1 MQALLTRR
9 WIINF
14 LLIAIIAISYFV
26 GDRYWTDSPN
36 QPKNPI
42 SRLKPADIMSVA
54 YELDGN
60 SFVLSKSSDQ
70 WQLETPVQWPANNIT
85 VERIIAIL
93 ASETETSI
101 AVDGIDLTA
110 LGLQDPK
117 LTLRLND
124 TVVLFGATNN
134 INDRRYIL
142 IGSTIFL
149 LADVHLPFM
158 VQGISGLIDK
168 RLLPGSI
175 SLQALDI
182 AGLRLNKNNTRTWT
196 SSNNTAISTDQINR
210 LVSNWQT
217 IEAGTI
223 RRYDPSASVQQKIVA
238 TLSDGSSIE
247 FLLMAREPELVIA
260 RPDLDLQ
267 YHFTEKYFDAL
278 FSIDNAG

>member
-1 MQALLTRR
+1 
-9 WIINF
+9 
-14 LLIAIIAISYFV
+14 
-26 GDRYWTDSPN
+26 
-36 QPKNPI
+36 
-42 SRLKPADIMSVA
+42 MSVA

-182 AGLRLNKNNTRTWT
+182 AGLRLNKNNTSTWN

>member
-1 MQALLTRR
+1 MLTRR

-36 QPKNPI
+36 QSRNPI

-182 AGLRLNKNNTRTWT
+182 AGLRLNKNNTRTWN

-238 TLSDGSSIE
+238 TLNDGSSIE

>member
-1 MQALLTRR
+1 MQAMLTRR

-14 LLIAIIAISYFV
+14 LLIAIIVIFYFV

-36 QPKNPI
+36 QSSNPI

-182 AGLRLNKNNTRTWT
+182 AGLRLNKNNTSTWN

>member
-1 MQALLTRR
+1 MLTRR

-36 QPKNPI
+36 QSRNPI

-182 AGLRLNKNNTRTWT
+182 AGLRLNKNNTSTWN